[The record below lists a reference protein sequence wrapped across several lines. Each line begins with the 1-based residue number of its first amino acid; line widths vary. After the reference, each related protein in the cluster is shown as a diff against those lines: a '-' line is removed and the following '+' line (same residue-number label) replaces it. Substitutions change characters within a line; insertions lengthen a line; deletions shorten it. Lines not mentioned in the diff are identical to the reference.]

1 MKPVTQR
8 FVIETERE
16 TGTQEVVDRLHD
28 ICRLGDNSSI
38 ILIDGPIGFSSKDV
52 AICFKKRK

>member
-8 FVIETERE
+8 FVIETKRE

-28 ICRLGDNSSI
+28 ICRLGDDSSI
-38 ILIDGPIGFSSKDV
+38 ILIEY
-52 AICFKKRK
+52 AIEINA